1 LRRAYVNIRKINI
14 ESVFSRFTETFS
26 PKIVADLNGQQVKL
40 VRAEGDKVPWHS
52 HAKEDE
58 MFLVLD
64 GVLDII
70 WQEGQAELHPW
81 EFLVIPKG
89 TPHRVVPKGHVKL
102 LLFEPATT
110 EHTGTVRAEITK
122 DRLERLT

>member
-1 LRRAYVNIRKINI
+1 MNIRKINI
-14 ESVFSRFTETFS
+14 EAAFSKFTETFA

-58 MFLVLD
+58 MFLVLE

-110 EHTGTVRAEITK
+110 EHTGTVRSEITK

>member
-1 LRRAYVNIRKINI
+1 MNIRKINI

-110 EHTGTVRAEITK
+110 EHTGTVRSEITQ